1 MSNIFLSTSQTPGQ
15 HIEGDVWS
23 EGGKTWTI
31 KNGIKRTVTK
41 MDQARKEFLMPLSCP
56 RCKNAMK
63 AVADTTMWTIHRC
76 CLNCVVADEHEI
88 RKAGKWEEYEKSKMT
103 ANAQAFCDDMETA
116 LQEYIQT
123 GVSRTNV
130 TEDGTLE
137 SWKDVDKDRLQT
149 IVDDEVGQMKKIVE
163 DLKNK

>member
-1 MSNIFLSTSQTPGQ
+1 
-15 HIEGDVWS
+15 
-23 EGGKTWTI
+23 
-31 KNGIKRTVTK
+31 
-41 MDQARKEFLMPLSCP
+41 
-56 RCKNAMK
+56 MK
-63 AVADTTMWTIHRC
+63 AVADVTMWTIHRC

-137 SWKDVDKDRLQT
+137 HWKDVDTDHLQT